1 MGETPAELLEMSDRK
16 DGGVDGNKEK
26 PDTAGDFAEKED
38 VAAETPQSGVIRE
51 RRTEHGVLD
60 ELRDQGS
67 RGKVWI
73 KI

>member
-1 MGETPAELLEMSDRK
+1 MGETPAELLEMSNRK

-51 RRTEHGVLD
+51 RRTQNMGCSMSCVIGGAEEKSG
-60 ELRDQGS
+60 
-67 RGKVWI
+67 
-73 KI
+73 